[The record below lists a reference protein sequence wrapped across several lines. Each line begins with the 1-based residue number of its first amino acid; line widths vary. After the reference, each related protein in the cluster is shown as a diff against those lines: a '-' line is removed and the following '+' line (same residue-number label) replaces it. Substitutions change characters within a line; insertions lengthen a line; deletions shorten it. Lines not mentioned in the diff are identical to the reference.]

1 MQIMQTDIEAENLQV
16 AKRLEAADFSSQNF
30 LDGLAEDVEWFAA
43 GPPSLLPWAGTFH
56 GRAEVAKWVKTLRTN
71 LNYQKWDSHS
81 WLAKNDT
88 VIEFVRAGG
97 VARATGKPYESEIVR
112 VWTIKNGKAVKVQ
125 SFYDTAAYAIAIG
138 TLQPKKS

>member
-1 MQIMQTDIEAENLQV
+1 MQTDVESENLRV

-56 GRAEVAKWVKTLRTN
+56 GRAEVAEWVKTLRSC

-138 TLQPKKS
+138 ALQPKKS